1 MMIQIPATTANLGPG
16 FDALGLALCLYQTI
30 SWKKGK
36 LGDALYDEAF
46 RYYYEVCKK
55 PIPEISLSFQGD
67 IPISRGLGSSAAC
80 IVGGLMAAWT
90 LDGCPGKKE
99 DLLPLA
105 NALEG
110 HPDNVAP
117 CLLGGLISAKEVAGD
132 VVVARL
138 PMDEGWKIHL
148 AVPDFRLSTEKARG
162 VLPENVR
169 LTEAVKNIGA
179 MPLLLH
185 GLATGDEKLL
195 HLGIEDA
202 LVTPYRLGLIDE
214 AQVLR
219 EQFSDYAFA
228 ISGAGPTLLFLGRE
242 EIHEKRWSDVK
253 KELRHDWRL
262 LRLTVDQEGARIK
275 KEA

>member
-1 MMIQIPATTANLGPG
+1 MTILIPATTANLGPG
-16 FDALGLALCLYQTI
+16 FDALGLALCLYNTI
-30 SWKKGK
+30 SWEEGD
-36 LGDALYDEAF
+36 LGETLYDDAF
-46 RYYYEVCKK
+46 RYYYEVHKK
-55 PIPEISLSFQGD
+55 QAPRVRLHFDGEIPV
-67 IPISRGLGSSAAC
+67 SRGLGSSAAC
-80 IVGGLMAAWT
+80 IVGGLMAAWA

-105 NALEG
+105 NAMEG

-117 CLLGGLISAKEVAGD
+117 CLLGGLISATEVEGE

-162 VLPENVR
+162 VLPEKVP
-169 LTEAVKNIGA
+169 LTDAAKNIGA

-185 GLATGDEKLL
+185 ALARGDEKLL
-195 HLGIEDA
+195 RLGIEDA
-202 LVTPYRLGLIDE
+202 LVTPHRLGLIDE
-214 AQVLR
+214 AEILR
-219 EQFSDYAFA
+219 DALSDYAFA

-242 EIHEKRWSDVK
+242 DIDEHRWEAVK
-253 KELRHDWRL
+253 KNLHHDWNL
-262 LRLTVDQEGARIK
+262 LRLAVDQEGARIK